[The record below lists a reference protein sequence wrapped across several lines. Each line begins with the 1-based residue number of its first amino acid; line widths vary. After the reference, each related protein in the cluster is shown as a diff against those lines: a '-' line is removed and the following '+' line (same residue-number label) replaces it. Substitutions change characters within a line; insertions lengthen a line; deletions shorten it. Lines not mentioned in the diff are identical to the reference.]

1 MEFYS
6 IRTQGRLLLI
16 GCRRIECKTPRLAA
30 MSTDPGREPLKRF
43 GKRVRLRRTELGY
56 SQEALANRAGFH
68 RTYIG
73 CIERGERNPSLV
85 NILRLAK
92 ALDSD
97 PAEFVREL
105 A

>member
-1 MEFYS
+1 
-6 IRTQGRLLLI
+6 
-16 GCRRIECKTPRLAA
+16 